1 MTKALYLDCHAGIA
15 GDMLLSALVDLGAH
29 PEDIE
34 SELKKLPLDQFKLH
48 FQKRVKQGIHAMT
61 LNIDVKESNHH
72 RHVNDIFK
80 MIDDSTLPERVK
92 YRSKKIFEI
101 IGQAEAKI
109 HGMSFEEVHFHEV
122 GAMDSI
128 IDIIGGCIALE
139 QLWINTLYCSAIP
152 TGHGKIHIAH
162 GIYPIPAPA
171 TAEILKGIPIAH
183 FDVQSELTTPTG
195 AAFAK
200 GLVSSFG
207 PFPSATIQHIGYGAG
222 SKDFNFPNILRV
234 IQFDSE
240 FEQQDSVQVIECQID
255 DMTPEALGDFM
266 NNALEQGAL
275 DAYYTPI
282 FMKKSRPSTQLTL
295 ICKLHDKIYFEQLIL
310 QETSSLGVRS
320 TSVNRKILNRAF
332 KILSTQHGTVSIKFG
347 LQNGKIM
354 KMKPEYEDLKK
365 MAKTTNQP
373 FQVIHN
379 EVLQQLY
386 QTYRIGDILQ

>member
-15 GDMLLSALVDLGAH
+15 GDMLLSALVDLGAY

-139 QLWINTLYCSAIP
+139 QLGINTLYCSAIP

-234 IQFDSE
+234 IQ
-240 FEQQDSVQVIECQID
+240 
-255 DMTPEALGDFM
+255 
-266 NNALEQGAL
+266 
-275 DAYYTPI
+275 
-282 FMKKSRPSTQLTL
+282 LTL
-295 ICKLHDKIYFEQLIL
+295 NSSNKI
-310 QETSSLGVRS
+310 
-320 TSVNRKILNRAF
+320 AF
-332 KILSTQHGTVSIKFG
+332 K
-347 LQNGKIM
+347 
-354 KMKPEYEDLKK
+354 
-365 MAKTTNQP
+365 
-373 FQVIHN
+373 
-379 EVLQQLY
+379 
-386 QTYRIGDILQ
+386 

>member
-1 MTKALYLDCHAGIA
+1 MTNAIYLDCHAGIA
-15 GDMLLSALVDLGAH
+15 GDMLLSALVDLGADPH
-29 PEDIE
+29 KIE
-34 SELKKLPLDQFKLH
+34 SELKKLPLDNFELH
-48 FQKRVKQGIHAMT
+48 FQKKVKQGIHAMT
-61 LNIDVKESNHH
+61 LNIDFDEPHHH
-72 RHVNDIFK
+72 RHASDIFK
-80 MIDDSTLPERVK
+80 MIDDSALSPRVK
-92 YRSKKIFEI
+92 ARSKSIFEV
-101 IGQAEAKI
+101 IGHAEAKI
-109 HGMSFEEVHFHEV
+109 HGMSFKNVHFHEV

-139 QLWINTLYCSAIP
+139 QLGINTLYCSAIP

>member
-1 MTKALYLDCHAGIA
+1 
-15 GDMLLSALVDLGAH
+15 
-29 PEDIE
+29 E
-34 SELKKLPLDQFKLH
+34 SELKKLSLDQFKLH

-139 QLWINTLYCSAIP
+139 QLGINTLYCSAIP

>member
-139 QLWINTLYCSAIP
+139 QLGINTLYCSAIP

-195 AAFAK
+195 AGFAK